1 MPSETPRA
9 PVSGEAIVVDGD
21 MLDTAVIELF
31 RNLRKTVND
40 KPKPEMNAALAEQ
53 RRCIHLLR
61 AIGAFIKETWREP
74 VTDALGVRRY
84 LMNLATRIEQLND
97 GAVHPMFVPVARRG
111 GQPDQ
116 VEVWEGRMWASAA
129 IECHM
134 RRSGEHKRKGAAELI
149 ATQQPVLK
157 RLMRHASE
165 GRKVTRKELTNSLVS
180 WHREFQQG
188 NTNEIVQPHWQWF
201 LDSLELPATPEV
213 WTAKVNFCLNCAV
226 RVAERVVLPETDDL
240 DEADE
245 NGGD

>member
-1 MPSETPRA
+1 
-9 PVSGEAIVVDGD
+9 
-21 MLDTAVIELF
+21 
-31 RNLRKTVND
+31 
-40 KPKPEMNAALAEQ
+40 
-53 RRCIHLLR
+53 
-61 AIGAFIKETWREP
+61 
-74 VTDALGVRRY
+74 
-84 LMNLATRIEQLND
+84 
-97 GAVHPMFVPVARRG
+97 
-111 GQPDQ
+111 
-116 VEVWEGRMWASAA
+116 MWASAA

-201 LDSLELPATPEV
+201 LDSLELPAAPKV
-213 WTAKVNFCLNCAV
+213 WTVKVNFCLNRAV